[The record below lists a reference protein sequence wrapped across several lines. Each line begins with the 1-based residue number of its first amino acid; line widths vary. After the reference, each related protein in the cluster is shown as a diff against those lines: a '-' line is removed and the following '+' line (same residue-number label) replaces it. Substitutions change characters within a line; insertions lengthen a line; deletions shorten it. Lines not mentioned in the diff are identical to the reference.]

1 MAAKNLNNI
10 TVVKPSSFNFLLTG
24 IVLTT
29 IYFNTEFTDPFNSA
43 KLIIIMVTASWLLGH
58 IINFYLKNDNR
69 VFVKDLQILGIP
81 LAFMVF
87 MAVSLIYT
95 DVFIVGLM
103 GDTQRRNGFL
113 SYLAFIIIFI
123 YTYRAISFGYALK
136 FLNTAVLLGF
146 ILSVYGVM
154 QIMGRDFVS
163 WNNPYNAMIVT
174 LGNPNFA
181 SSLLAILALVSISTI
196 FIKDRS
202 FFYKIIAIVG
212 VAMSFFC
219 IIESQS
225 RQGLLVLFF
234 GITIYLN
241 LYVFTNKKKFV
252 YVITP
257 LSVVFSLL
265 VFLGMLQKGPL
276 TSYLYKD
283 SVSVR
288 GFYWRAALEMI
299 RDFPLTGVGLD
310 SYGSYFKQF
319 RSVEYPLRYGFE
331 ITSSNA
337 HNTVLQ
343 LFSTAGIFVGS
354 SYVAILLLIA
364 VAGVRTVVKTTGNE
378 QRIILGLLVA
388 WFGFQSQSL
397 ISIDNIGIAVWG
409 WIIGGAILGLSRI
422 ETKDTSYVAIK
433 NKSNFKK
440 TADINVFQTL
450 ISSSFLIP
458 ALILSLN
465 CYRFETDSYL
475 LKSLNNAQSKEYVD
489 EIISINTKIVSNPIS
504 DPYYKFQAALALVD
518 NQLLPEAYSQINK
531 LSESDPRN
539 LEYLRWRSLYAFEMN
554 NYVDAIQIRNQIALL
569 DPWNAQN
576 YLELGILYKKTGNIE
591 KMEEIKKKI
600 LSFASLDYTAEQAR
614 IELM

>member
-1 MAAKNLNNI
+1 MALKNSSVP
-10 TVVKPSSFNFLLTG
+10 TVIKSSSFNFMLTG
-24 IVLTT
+24 VALTT
-29 IYFNTEFTDPFNSA
+29 IYFNTKFTDPFNSA
-43 KLIIIMVTASWLLGH
+43 KLIVIIVTASWLLGH
-58 IINFYLKNDNR
+58 IINFYLKNDR
-69 VFVKDLQILGIP
+69 RIFIKDVQILGIP
-81 LAFMVF
+81 LAFMAF
-87 MAVSLIYT
+87 MAISLIFT
-95 DVFIVGLM
+95 DIFIVGLM

-113 SYLAFIIIFI
+113 SYLALIIIFI
-123 YTYRAISFGYALK
+123 YTYRAISFGYAIK
-136 FLNTAVLLGF
+136 ILNTAVLLGF
-146 ILSVYGVM
+146 ILSAYGVM

-181 SSLLAILALVSISTI
+181 SSLLAILALVSISTL

-202 FFYKIIAIVG
+202 FFYKIIATVG
-212 VAMSFFC
+212 VVMSIYC

-234 GITIYLN
+234 GMTIYLN
-241 LYVFTNKKKFV
+241 LYVFINKKKFV
-252 YVITP
+252 YVVTP
-257 LSVVFSLL
+257 LSVITSLL
-265 VFLGMLQKGPL
+265 VVLGMLQKGPL

-319 RSVEYPLRYGFE
+319 RAVEYPLKYGFE

-337 HNTVLQ
+337 HNTILQ

-354 SYVAILLLIA
+354 SYVAIILLIA
-364 VAGVRTVVKTTGNE
+364 VVGVRTVVTSSGSE
-378 QRIILGLLVA
+378 QRIILGLLIA

-409 WIIGGAILGLSRI
+409 WLFGGAILGLSRV
-422 ETKDTSYVAIK
+422 ETKDASYNATK
-433 NKSNFKK
+433 NKPNIKK
-440 TADINVFQTL
+440 TADINIFQTL
-450 ISSSFLIP
+450 ISSSI
-458 ALILSLN
+458 LILSLFISLN

-475 LKSLNNAQSKEYVD
+475 LKSLNNAQPKEYVNQ
-489 EIISINTKIVSNPIS
+489 IIVVNGKLVSNPII

-518 NQLLPEAYSQINK
+518 NQLLPEASSQINK

-539 LEYLRWRSLYAFEMN
+539 LEYLRWRAVYSVEMN
-554 NYVDAIQIRNQIALL
+554 NMVDAIQIRNQIALL

-576 YLELGILYKKTGNIE
+576 YFELGVLYKKTGNIQ
-591 KMEEIKKKI
+591 KMQEMKYKI
-600 LSFASLDYTAEQAR
+600 LSFASLNDLAEQVR
-614 IELM
+614 RELN